1 MSRDQREQRRATVMV
16 WAAKLVWQTNAKLF
30 SGLVFTAIIRG
41 VLPAALALTI
51 RGLINSAVEVA
62 DLGTPEIAPLVPWLI
77 LGFALSTVDAVSR
90 LANRLF
96 TERLQDDLNLRITG
110 DVLTHAAAL
119 DLGFFEDPR
128 SQDMLARVQQ
138 DPGARLAT
146 LVTESQK
153 AITHL
158 IVGTSLLG
166 VLTVI
171 EPLVPLVVA
180 PFAVPFLVFQ
190 WRLSRARHM
199 EEYSRA
205 TKRRWTGYFVSKL
218 TQGEAV
224 AEAKLLD
231 LGPLLVR
238 RFRKILEEFR
248 DRTAALHIRNFKGSA
263 LTATLTTVALY
274 LLFFRVAVRTL
285 DGTVTL
291 GDLAIFG
298 GATARLRFAVDDA
311 IRALTNS
318 REQVLF
324 VSNVLDFLSVTP
336 QRAASG
342 TMLSVQPAPVR
353 IDMRNV
359 SFAYPGSTKLVIRDV
374 SLEIRAGETLAIVGE
389 NGAGKTTLVKLLA
402 RLYDPDDGQ
411 ILFNGIDIQE
421 VSPEDHR
428 RRLSFVFQMFGRY
441 EASIADNIAYGDWR
455 RMLEKRELVE
465 EVARLTGIHEMI
477 EALPNGYETWV
488 GRLFGAHSLSGGE
501 WQKVAM
507 ARAFAK
513 DASLLVL
520 DEPTSN
526 LDASAEYRLFSRFKE
541 LSRGRTTILISH
553 RFSTL
558 GMADRIAVM
567 KDGQLVEIGT
577 HEELVGRPGV
587 YSTLYGFY
595 ERLQPRGN
603 SVAKEIV

>member
-1 MSRDQREQRRATVMV
+1 MLSGWGGTRLRPVAGWT
-16 WAAKLVWQTNAKLF
+16 AKLVWETNATLF
-30 SGLVFTAIIRG
+30 SGLALTTLVRG

-51 RGLINSAVEVA
+51 RGLINSAVQVAQQGTVEV
-62 DLGTPEIAPLVPWLI
+62 APLVPWLVI
-77 LGFALSTVDAVSR
+77 GFVLSTVDAVSR
-90 LANRLF
+90 LADKLF
-96 TERLQDDLNLRITG
+96 AERLKDDLNLRITG
-110 DVLTHAAAL
+110 DVMTHAKAL

-128 SQDMLARVQQ
+128 SQDMLARTQQ

-146 LVTESQK
+146 LVTESQR

-158 IVGTSLLG
+158 IVGMSLLA
-166 VLTVI
+166 VLTAI

-199 EEYSRA
+199 DEYSRA

-218 TQGEAV
+218 THGDAV
-224 AEAKLLD
+224 AEVKLLD
-231 LGPLLVR
+231 LGPLLIQ
-238 RFRKILEEFR
+238 RFRSILEEFR
-248 DRTAALHIRNFKGSA
+248 DRSADLHKRNFRGSA

-311 IRALTNS
+311 IRSLTNS
-318 REQVLF
+318 FEQLLF
-324 VSNVLDFLSVTP
+324 VSNVLDFLSVSP
-336 QRAASG
+336 KAASTG
-342 TMLSVQPAPVR
+342 SVASIHQAPVA

-359 SFAYPGSTKLVIRDV
+359 TFTYPGSAEPVICGV
-374 SLEIRAGETLAIVGE
+374 SLQIRAGEALAIVGE

-411 ILFNGIDIQE
+411 ILFDGIDIQE
-421 VSPEDHR
+421 MTPEAHR
-428 RRLSFVFQMFGRY
+428 LRLSFVFQTFGRY
-441 EASIADNIAYGDWR
+441 EATIADNIAYGDWR
-455 RMLEKRELVE
+455 RMLDNQERVE
-465 EVARLTGIHEMI
+465 EVARLTGVHDMI
-477 EALPNGYETWV
+477 EALPHGYDTWV
-488 GRLFGAHSLSGGE
+488 GRSFGAHTLSGGE

-507 ARAFAK
+507 ARAFAR

-526 LDASAEYRLFSRFKE
+526 LDASAEYRLFSRFAE
-541 LSRGRTTILISH
+541 LARGRTTILISH
-553 RFSTL
+553 RFSTI

-567 KDGQLVEIGT
+567 KDGRLVEIGT

-587 YSTLYGFY
+587 YATLYGFH
-595 ERLQPRGN
+595 ERLQPRGD
-603 SVAKEIV
+603 SPAKGAS